1 MQPLHLAA
9 PFLSPQGVNF
19 RDLRCRNF
27 SMFQDIA
34 LLRRGARARDRGP
47 TVTVSSRRIKR
58 RSGPSFPLV
67 FLRIEW
73 DVTKQSREG
82 EKRVPFSSTDPSFPL
97 CLRLSRLIGVSI
109 RRAAPFI
116 ARGVTLTTPPPHQ
129 RWRLAAIFS
138 RNSSPSVLSPSS
150 QTQVTTFP
158 LFARLRWNVRI
169 DRWMDG

>member
-1 MQPLHLAA
+1 MQPLAA
-9 PFLSPQGVNF
+9 SFLSLQGVNF
-19 RDLRCRNF
+19 RDLRCRNS
-27 SMFQDIA
+27 SMFEDIA
-34 LLRRGARARDRGP
+34 LLRGGAARARATMGHGKRQGAKP
-47 TVTVSSRRIKR
+47 TVTVSSHRINR
-58 RSGPSFPLV
+58 RSGTSFPLI

-82 EKRVPFSSTDPSFPL
+82 EKRVPFSSSDPSFVL

-138 RNSSPSVLSPSS
+138 RNSSPSP
-150 QTQVTTFP
+150 
-158 LFARLRWNVRI
+158 
-169 DRWMDG
+169 